1 MLSRVITLLYHDVLD
16 GQDPDTSGF
25 SGPNAAEYKLSVDEF
40 RQHLESIKG
49 ALKSP
54 VVTQLSS
61 EETRVPPVML
71 AFDDGGVSAYE
82 IIAPLL
88 EEYGW
93 RGFFF
98 ITTDFIN
105 SDAFMTRRQIRDLHD
120 RGHIIGSHS
129 CSHPDKITEC
139 TREQLLFEWGESL
152 GTLTGILNKSVDV
165 ASIPGG
171 FYSKEVAETAI
182 KCGVKVLFTSE
193 PVQKIQ
199 YLNDCA
205 ILGRYSVKRGM
216 GKKIP
221 AEYVANNRL
230 RQLGQFSYW
239 NIKKAAKAFTGPVY
253 PWVRDF
259 YLSRK

>member
-16 GQDPDTSGF
+16 GKDPDASGF
-25 SGPNAAEYKLSVDEF
+25 SGPNAAEYKLPVDEF
-40 RQHLESIKG
+40 KLHLESINT

-54 VVTQLSS
+54 VVTQLSCQ
-61 EETRVPPVML
+61 ETRVPPVML

-98 ITTDFIN
+98 ITTDCID

-120 RGHIIGSHS
+120 RGHVIGSHS
-129 CSHPDKITEC
+129 CSHPNKITEC
-139 TREQLLFEWGESL
+139 TREQLLYEWSKSL
-152 GTLTGILNKSVDV
+152 SDLSDILNKSVDV

-182 KCGVKVLFTSE
+182 ECGVKVLFTSE
-193 PVQKIQ
+193 PIQKIQ
-199 YLNDCA
+199 TLKDCA

-216 GKKIP
+216 DKKVP

-253 PWVRDF
+253 PWVRDM